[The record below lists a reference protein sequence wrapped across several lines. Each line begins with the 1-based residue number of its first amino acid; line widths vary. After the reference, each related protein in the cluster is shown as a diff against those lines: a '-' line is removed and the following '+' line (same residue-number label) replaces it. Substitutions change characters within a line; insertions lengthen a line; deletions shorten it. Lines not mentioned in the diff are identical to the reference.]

1 MRSKCRAE
9 VVKILSRQKGMIT
22 ITMGKLDSNKG
33 MWTSTAKEE
42 NCLFGV
48 VNMIQE
54 QKMRIYRIY
63 QFLASFAEVVL
74 YNY

>member
-1 MRSKCRAE
+1 MCSKRRAE
-9 VVKILSRQKGMIT
+9 VVKILSRQKGIMT
-22 ITMGKLDSNKG
+22 ISMGKFDSNKG

-54 QKMRIYRIY
+54 QTIRIYRIY